1 MLVHVCETCRH
12 KSGVPPELAD
22 LVVLMAR
29 YFPKV
34 FYCSR
39 LQVVKVYDPS
49 SPAKVFGCELYEG
62 VVEGEAKG

>member
-1 MLVHVCETCRH
+1 MRVCETCKH

-22 LVVLMAR
+22 IAVGMTR

-34 FYCSR
+34 LYCGR

-49 SPAKVFGCELYEG
+49 SPAKVFDCDLYEG

>member
-1 MLVHVCETCRH
+1 MRVCESCRYR
-12 KSGVPPELAD
+12 SSVPPELAD
-22 LVVLMAR
+22 LVVEMRR

-34 FYCSR
+34 FYCSL

-49 SPAKVFGCELYEG
+49 SPAKVFDCDLYEG